1 MGLTKRVLYK
11 QCKSYIKILFTTI
24 RNEKKNGQKC
34 KLSEKKNRFGYSHD
48 FQQRT
53 VEIIESFNSLNSND

>member
-1 MGLTKRVLYK
+1 M
-11 QCKSYIKILFTTI
+11 
-24 RNEKKNGQKC
+24 KKKYGQKC
-34 KLSEKKNRFGYSHD
+34 KLSEKMNRFGYSHD